1 MNVQSHYEKAD
12 EERGIKMLKIKFRY
26 ADAMSNWKWR
36 EQECTVD
43 SVKECVELY
52 GLGTDCEYEIISV
65 KEINNK

>member
-1 MNVQSHYEKAD
+1 
-12 EERGIKMLKIKFRY
+12 MLKIKFRY